1 MSRPL
6 IGVTTYREPATWRR
20 WRDVPAALLP
30 AAYVDAVAAGGATAL
45 LIPPLGPADSASD
58 VVGRLD
64 GLLVS
69 GGADVNPARYGEH
82 PNPRTG
88 AASDARD
95 VSELALLA
103 AAKDIDLPVLGV
115 CRGMQVMAV
124 AAGGRLDQHV
134 PDLVGHDRHCPGVDS
149 YGAITVRID
158 PGSALGRILGR
169 EHVATCHHH
178 QSVAT
183 HPGYR
188 AIAHADDGLLE
199 AFELTGD
206 RFAIGVQWHPEA
218 GNDLALFQAFADA
231 AAAYAGSTRGAAVA
245 P

>member
-6 IGVTTYREPATWRR
+6 IGLTTYREPATWRR
-20 WRDVPAALLP
+20 WQGVDAALLP
-30 AAYVDAVAAGGATAL
+30 AAYVDAIGAGGATAL
-45 LIPPLGPADSASD
+45 LIPPLGPADSAAD
-58 VVGRLD
+58 VVARLD

-82 PNPRTG
+82 PHPRTG

-103 AAKDIDLPVLGV
+103 AAQDIELPVLGV

-124 AAGGRLDQHV
+124 AAGGRLAQHV
-134 PDLVGHDRHCPGVDS
+134 PDLVGHDRHCPGEDS
-149 YGAITVRID
+149 YGAIDVRID
-158 PGSALGRILGR
+158 AGSALGAILGSD
-169 EHVATCHHH
+169 HVATCHHH
-178 QSVAT
+178 QSVAE

-188 AIAHADDGLLE
+188 AVAAAADGLLE
-199 AFELTGD
+199 AFELPGD

-218 GNDLALFQAFADA
+218 GNDRALFEALADA
-231 AAAYAGSTRGAAVA
+231 AGAYAASRRAAALVR
-245 P
+245 